1 MSDIDTN
8 EFLSDF
14 SRFQILL
21 LLYEGPRHGYNILS
35 EFKKRIGKEISPSL
49 VYPFLQRLQE
59 RELVTQTIKKI
70 GKKEKK
76 EYSLTPQGQEL
87 CEHLFKRFATLVS
100 AAIEPSLEVCYNC
113 GCKIYEGGYHETIST
128 QELSFCCKHCA
139 ASYKA
144 EKFSAPGLND

>member
-21 LLYEGPRHGYNILS
+21 LLYEGPRHGYSILS
-35 EFKKRIGKEISPSL
+35 EFKKRIGKDISPSL

-76 EYSLTPQGQEL
+76 EYSLTPKGQEL

-113 GCKIYEGGYHETIST
+113 GCKIYEGGYHELISN

-144 EKFSAPGLND
+144 EKLSAP

>member
-59 RELVTQTIKKI
+59 RELVSQTIKKI

-76 EYSLTPQGQEL
+76 EYALTPQGQEL

-113 GCKIYEGGYHETIST
+113 GCKIYEGGYHETISN
-128 QELSFCCKHCA
+128 QERSFCCKHCA

-144 EKFSAPGLND
+144 EKLNAT

>member
-21 LLYEGPRHGYNILS
+21 LLYEGPRHGYSILS

-70 GKKEKK
+70 GKK
-76 EYSLTPQGQEL
+76 
-87 CEHLFKRFATLVS
+87 
-100 AAIEPSLEVCYNC
+100 
-113 GCKIYEGGYHETIST
+113 
-128 QELSFCCKHCA
+128 
-139 ASYKA
+139 
-144 EKFSAPGLND
+144 